1 MNQQSNI
8 QDLQELYYTQ
18 VYSEGAFG
26 SSSMPAA
33 SAGAAK
39 GAADKHR
46 RASETATSAE
56 DRKRH
61 RDSAAR
67 YEVTARRMS
76 MTADHYEFLVGYL
89 ISENFTSDL
98 DSALQIIEHMSE
110 DWIQSIFE
118 ENLNEVTGLGRV
130 AFRLASDAVKRGMR
144 STPARKTAIKL
155 GLVKRDLQKLYD
167 TGTVKEIE
175 KAEERARRLNTVDK
189 SRSSVRN
196 KPEWWGDKPPQ
207 RGYGSK

>member
-1 MNQQSNI
+1 MQNI
-8 QDLQELYYTQ
+8 AQDLKELYYTQ

-39 GAADKHR
+39 EAANTHR
-46 RASETATSAE
+46 TAASAASTPE

-76 MTADHYEFLVGYL
+76 MTADHYEFLTGYL
-89 ISENFTSDL
+89 IAENFASDL
-98 DSALQIIEHMSE
+98 DSAYAIIENMSDE
-110 DWIQSIFE
+110 WLLSIFE

-130 AFRLASDAVKRGMR
+130 LFKGFSNALRRGMR
-144 STPARKTAIKL
+144 VDPESKAYAKQANLEDKLEFLRQNYHKAIRGVKDAKVFTDTPEAKNL
-155 GLVKRDLQKLYD
+155 
-167 TGTVKEIE
+167 
-175 KAEERARRLNTVDK
+175 ERRIQTIQNVRRNTK
-189 SRSSVRN
+189 N
-196 KPEWWGDKPPQ
+196 
-207 RGYGSK
+207 

>member
-1 MNQQSNI
+1 MNNQNI
-8 QDLQELYYTQ
+8 AQDLKELYYTQ

-39 GAADKHR
+39 EAANTHRTAADA
-46 RASETATSAE
+46 ASTPE

-89 ISENFTSDL
+89 INENYASDL
-98 DSALQIIEHMSE
+98 DSALVIIENMSKN
-110 DWIQSIFE
+110 WIESIFE
-118 ENLNEVTGLGRV
+118 ENLNEVSGFGKVLFRGLQAAAR
-130 AFRLASDAVKRGMR
+130 RGMR
-144 STPARKTAIKL
+144 VDPETKAYVKQANLEDKLEILKQKYHDTMRGVKKAPKFNDTPEAQSL
-155 GLVKRDLQKLYD
+155 NKRIQRIDDVRQ
-167 TGTVKEIE
+167 
-175 KAEERARRLNTVDK
+175 NT
-189 SRSSVRN
+189 SN
-196 KPEWWGDKPPQ
+196 
-207 RGYGSK
+207 